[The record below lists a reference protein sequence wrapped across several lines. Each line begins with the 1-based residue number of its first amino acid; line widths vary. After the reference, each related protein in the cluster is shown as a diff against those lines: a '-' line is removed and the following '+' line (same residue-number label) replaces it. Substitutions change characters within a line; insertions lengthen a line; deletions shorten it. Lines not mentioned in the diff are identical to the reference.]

1 MRVRI
6 TLPILPLSLLALVTF
21 DRTRA
26 VAFAATDGES
36 PPQTRGPRAEGRP
49 KPLPTFS
56 LTFSPLHLLLPVV
69 ELTGEL
75 RVHDKVGVALV
86 VGAGKISDTVSNVK
100 LTASVVEV
108 GAQLRGYVV
117 GDFRHGMQLGAEVL
131 YLHLSTTDVS
141 ARGAGVA
148 VGPFLGYKYV
158 APIGFT
164 VDVQLGV
171 EYVAARATATDGSQ
185 SASNSNSTVIPLLN
199 ANVGWS
205 F

>member
-1 MRVRI
+1 MRVRVAP
-6 TLPILPLSLLALVTF
+6 PIGQLLSLALVMSYGV
-21 DRTRA
+21 

-36 PPQTRGPRAEGRP
+36 PPQSPGLRTEGLP
-49 KPLPTFS
+49 KALPTFS
-56 LTFSPLHLLLPVV
+56 VTFSPLHLFLPVF

-75 RVHDKVGVALV
+75 RVHDKFGVAFV
-86 VGAGKISDTVSNVK
+86 AGAGHISDNTSNVK
-100 LTASVVEV
+100 LTASVFEV
-108 GAQLRGYVV
+108 GALVRGYIV

-131 YLHLSTTDVS
+131 YLHLSTTEFR

-171 EYVAARATATDGSQ
+171 EYVGARATATDGSRT
-185 SASNSNSTVIPLLN
+185 ASDSD
-199 ANVGWS
+199 
-205 F
+205 